1 MLFVGIAYQTVND
14 SKGDCSNQGK
24 DNYIYRIKLLTNFQ
38 FCVEYNALME
48 IVNHFVV
55 YTERPWAHVHVDH
68 RELFCQR

>member
-1 MLFVGIAYQTVND
+1 MLFVGIAYQTVMLA
-14 SKGDCSNQGK
+14 QATVGK

-38 FCVEYNALME
+38 FCVKFNAIME